1 MTKSEKITLVI
12 LLGSVAAIGPF
23 TTDMYLP
30 GFPSIAKDF
39 GVSEAE
45 ISYTLTGYFIGISIG
60 QLFYGPLIDRYGR
73 KKPLLIGLFIYVL
86 ASVACFLVSNLYI
99 FIALRFLQALGAS
112 AGMVAGTAMVRDLFD
127 STEVARTL
135 SSILLVMGVAP
146 IIAPSLG
153 GFLLRAFN
161 WEAIFIFLSS
171 ISFILA
177 INIYFFLGETRGF
190 HSESTLCIKTIL
202 LNYWQELKNKKFTN
216 FSLAGS
222 LAMAIMYAY
231 IASISYI
238 LMTIYGVSNTTFGW
252 LFAINAIGYVGG
264 SQLNNY
270 LLKKKNLYKLTRYM
284 NLIQVMISIVFLI
297 LAYSIKLPLT
307 FFCLLIFSVLF
318 ILGFLNPNSTALSL
332 ATVIDK
338 NVGMASAL
346 NGSMRMGAGALV
358 SFSMGKF
365 SDGTMLPL
373 LWCIFILTS
382 VSYALL
388 LKTRK

>member
-332 ATVIDK
+332 ATVKDK